1 MLDETAKL
9 FNKFKIPLIIFLLII
24 GALSVSKSD
33 SKNDL
38 DKESTSTEYESIN
51 YENIPFDISIIPT
64 YTGDIAVEI
73 NGNVPY
79 FDETQLTTTSM
90 EYYSEL
96 DSLGRC
102 GVVYACIGQDIM
114 PTEERGEIGMIKPS
128 GWHTVNYNGI
138 VSGNYLYNRCHLIGY
153 QLTGENDNV
162 KNLIT
167 GTRSMN
173 VEGMMPYENIVEDY
187 VKDTGNH
194 VMYRVTP
201 VFEDDNLLAT
211 GVLMEAK
218 SVEDSGKGIMFCV
231 FIYNVQDGIVIDYAT
246 GDSYA
251 KEIVTT
257 TQTPTT
263 TDNVTSE
270 QETTTN
276 NENKGKY
283 AVNMR
288 NGKIHIVGQCSATGT
303 GDQAMKNA
311 QYFDTY
317 EEAEAYSAQIAPDQ
331 NKRKCGNCW

>member
-1 MLDETAKL
+1 MM
-9 FNKFKIPLIIFLLII
+9 IFLFLALLLLSRLMFII
-24 GALSVSKSD
+24 VMVNFDDEDCFNPANNTITLSQVHNQNSISSVAIAMHEVGHALQFNEGWWLYKFRCYIVSL
-33 SKNDL
+33 KNVFIYVSAVGIGLWLVVDRY
-38 DKESTSTEYESIN
+38 KI
-51 YENIPFDISIIPT
+51 IAIISIV
-64 YTGDIAVEI
+64 ALLV
-73 NGNVPY
+73 
-79 FDETQLTTTSM
+79 
-90 EYYSEL
+90 
-96 DSLGRC
+96 
-102 GVVYACIGQDIM
+102 CI
-114 PTEERGEIGMIKPS
+114 
-128 GWHTVNYNGI
+128 
-138 VSGNYLYNRCHLIGY
+138 
-153 QLTGENDNV
+153 
-162 KNLIT
+162 
-167 GTRSMN
+167 
-173 VEGMMPYENIVEDY
+173 IVEDY
-187 VKDTGNH
+187 IKDTGNH

-201 VFEDDNLLAT
+201 VFEENNLLAT

-263 TDNVTSE
+263 TDNATSE